1 MPLKS
6 AVTQFLRNYRATP
19 HATTGATPFELLRG
33 RKMRTKL
40 NVLPVSAEVKKYPEI
55 ENTVTCKQQKCKV
68 YTDQRKGAKVP
79 KFKEKDW
86 VRVKKPEHVHKGSTR
101 YTAPCLVRRRVG
113 PNTFLLEYGKKWNAS
128 RLTGVPNE
136 VFISLGKTTEE
147 KPNVQPQAQGDVKEQ
162 SPRRSA
168 RVLKQP
174 AWMKDF
180 VLEK

>member
-1 MPLKS
+1 
-6 AVTQFLRNYRATP
+6 
-19 HATTGATPFELLRG
+19 
-33 RKMRTKL
+33 MRTKL
-40 NVLPVSAEVKKYPEI
+40 NVLPVGTEVKTYSEI
-55 ENTVTCKQQKCKV
+55 ENTVTCKQQKCKA
-68 YTDQRKGAKVP
+68 YTDQRRGAKVP
-79 KFKEKDW
+79 KFKEKDL
-86 VRVKKPEHVHKGSTR
+86 VRIKKPEHVHKGSTR

-113 PNTFLLEYGKKWNAS
+113 PNTFLLEDGKKWNAS

-136 VFISLGKTTEE
+136 ELISLGKMTEG

-168 RVLKQP
+168 RVPKQQ